1 MADITKV
8 SGVLFESI
16 SKVGPTLK
24 SSISKISGKTT
35 PPAITC
41 VEYTF
46 MYAADEEEICE
57 DLRTSTYFHDETSG
71 TLYSDI
77 CGGTEADVGYY
88 LDSSG
93 YRQYTGG
100 SLSKVL
106 GECRKR

>member
-46 MYAADEEEICE
+46 IYADNVKVICSAKE
-57 DLRTSTYFHDETSG
+57 TSTYYHDETSG
-71 TLYSDI
+71 TLYSES
-77 CGGTEADVGYY
+77 CGGTEAEVGYY
-88 LDSSG
+88 RDDDG
-93 YRQYTGG
+93 YREYTGG

-106 GECRKR
+106 GTC

>member
-46 MYAADEEEICE
+46 MYVADEGEFVKIYKLLHIFMMKQMEP
-57 DLRTSTYFHDETSG
+57 Y
-71 TLYSDI
+71 TLIAVVVQKQRLATIVRIRSI
-77 CGGTEADVGYY
+77 VNT
-88 LDSSG
+88 
-93 YRQYTGG
+93 
-100 SLSKVL
+100 
-106 GECRKR
+106 

>member
-57 DLRTSTYFHDETSG
+57 DLKTSTYFHDETNG
-71 TLYSDI
+71 TLYSDS
-77 CGGTEADVGYY
+77 CGGTEAEVGYY
-88 LDSSG
+88 RDRSE
-93 YRQYTGG
+93 YREYIGG
-100 SLSKVL
+100 SLSSVL
-106 GECRKR
+106 GRCR

>member
-24 SSISKISGKTT
+24 SSISKISGKTP

-46 MYAADEEEICE
+46 MYAADEGEICE
-57 DLRTSTYFHDETSG
+57 DLKTSTYFHDETNG
-71 TLYSDI
+71 TLYSDS
-77 CGGTEADVGYY
+77 CGGTEAEVGYY
-88 LDSSG
+88 RDDDG
-93 YRQYTGG
+93 YREYTGG
-100 SLSKVL
+100 SLSSVL
-106 GECRKR
+106 GRCR

>member
-46 MYAADEEEICE
+46 MYVADEGEICE
-57 DLRTSTYFHDETSG
+57 DLQTSTYFHDETNG

-77 CGGTEADVGYY
+77 CGGTEAEVGYY
-88 LDSSG
+88 RDG
-93 YRQYTGG
+93 KEYREYIGG
-100 SLSKVL
+100 SLSSVL
-106 GECRKR
+106 GRCR

>member
-46 MYAADEEEICE
+46 IYADDVKEKFVLKKKLLHIFMMKQMEPYT
-57 DLRTSTYFHDETSG
+57 LRVVVVQKQRLATIVMMMG
-71 TLYSDI
+71 IVNTLEVVYQ
-77 CGGTEADVGYY
+77 VY
-88 LDSSG
+88 
-93 YRQYTGG
+93 
-100 SLSKVL
+100 
-106 GECRKR
+106 

>member
-24 SSISKISGKTT
+24 SSISKISGKTP

-46 MYAADEEEICE
+46 IYATAQRDICSARE
-57 DLRTSTYFHDETSG
+57 TSTYFHDETSG

-77 CGGTEADVGYY
+77 CGGTEAEVGYY
-88 LDSSG
+88 RDNAE
-93 YRQYTGG
+93 YREYIGG
-100 SLSKVL
+100 SLSSVL
-106 GECRKR
+106 GRCR